1 MSNSFVTPWTVAR
14 HAPLSIGF
22 SRQEYWRGLPFP
34 SPKKGSGVE
43 DFLYVC
49 SGDGMIVENSLFSPQ
64 NTCHHLVGSQ
74 YSVENYLRNTHAVQ
88 FSSCQYWSVIATLWG
103 GHWGSLLPCKGKKTQ
118 RYLITTL
125 GLHS

>member
-1 MSNSFVTPWTVAR
+1 M
-14 HAPLSIGF
+14 
-22 SRQEYWRGLPFP
+22 
-34 SPKKGSGVE
+34 E

-118 RYLITTL
+118 ILNHYPGASFITFMYLYVIL
-125 GLHS
+125 LCLF